1 MSEKTRTGP
10 GLRFYLLVS
19 RLAFPVARL
28 IVHRRLKRGK
38 EDPDRFRER
47 LGMPSVQRTGK
58 RLAWFHAVGVGEL
71 LALSGLTRS
80 LGEEFPD
87 LQVLLTSISRTSAD
101 AVTANLP
108 AHCCHQ
114 YLPLDCFR
122 CIRTFLDHWQP
133 DLAVW
138 VERDIWP
145 ATILETDRRGIPLA
159 MINGRMDAAS
169 YSAKARI
176 RGVYSDLYRRFQFV
190 GAQDRGSA
198 EHYYALGVDRERI
211 WVSGSLKAG
220 AAPLADQPEY
230 RALLER
236 TLSHRNIWL
245 AASTHAAD
253 EATVAEAHRYIL
265 QSDPSSLLVVAP
277 RDPGRARNVEAFM
290 QSRGLTCER
299 LKDGVPPSD
308 DCQVAIIDKI
318 GRLGTWYRVSRVGF
332 IGGSMSNGGGHN
344 PYEPARLGCAV
355 VHGPS
360 VRNFEGDYKIFHSH
374 RAARKISDGKELA
387 DAVLDPKVRQLARNV
402 EPVLSKGESI
412 VQETVDRLSP
422 FLERTR

>member
-10 GLRFYLLVS
+10 GLRFYLMAS
-19 RLAFPVARL
+19 RLAYPIARF

-38 EDPDRFRER
+38 EDPDRFHER
-47 LGMPSVQRTGK
+47 LGMPSLQRTGK

-71 LALSGLTRS
+71 LAVSGLIRS
-80 LGEEFPD
+80 LGEELPD
-87 LQVLLTSISRTSAD
+87 LEVLLTSISRTSAD

-114 YLPLDCFR
+114 YLPLDCIR
-122 CIRTFLDHWQP
+122 CIRTFLDHWRP

-145 ATILETDRRGIPLA
+145 AMIFETDRRRIPLA

-169 YSAKARI
+169 YSAKSRI
-176 RGVYSDLYRRFQFV
+176 RGVYSDLYRRFQLV
-190 GAQDRGSA
+190 GAQDQGSA
-198 EHYYALGVDRERI
+198 EHYHALGVDRKRI

-220 AAPLADQPEY
+220 AAPLADRPDD
-230 RALLER
+230 RALLEKA
-236 TLSHRNIWL
+236 LSHRNIWL

-253 EATVAEAHRYIL
+253 EATVAEAHQYVL

-277 RDPGRARNVEAFM
+277 RNPDRARNVEAFIL
-290 QSRGLTCER
+290 SRGFICER
-299 LKDGVPPSD
+299 LEDGVPPSD
-308 DCQVAIIDKI
+308 DCQVAIIDRI
-318 GRLGTWYRVSRVGF
+318 GRLGIWYRISRVGF

-360 VRNFEGDYKIFHSH
+360 VRNFESDYEMFHGL

-387 DAVLDPKVRQLARNV
+387 VAVLDPEVRHLARNV
-402 EPVLSKGESI
+402 EPVLTKGESI
-412 VQETVDRLSP
+412 VQETVDRLAP
-422 FLERTR
+422 FLERAR

>member
-10 GLRFYLLVS
+10 GLRFYLLAS
-19 RLAFPVARL
+19 RLAYPVARY
-28 IVHRRLKRGK
+28 IVRRRLRRGK
-38 EDPDRFRER
+38 EDPDRYHER
-47 LGMPSVQRTGK
+47 FGKPSARRTGK

-71 LALSGLTRS
+71 LAVSGLIRS

-101 AVTANLP
+101 AVAAHLP

-114 YLPLDCFR
+114 YLPLDCFP
-122 CIRTFLDHWQP
+122 CIRAFLDHWRP

-145 ATILETDRRGIPLA
+145 ATIFEADRQGIPLA
-159 MINGRMDAAS
+159 LINGRMDAAS
-169 YSAKARI
+169 HSAKTRI
-176 RGVYSDLYRRFQFV
+176 RGMYRDLYRRFQFV
-190 GAQDRGSA
+190 GAQDHGSA
-198 EHYYALGVDRERI
+198 ERYHALGVDRERI

-220 AAPLADQPEY
+220 AAPLSDRPEE

-236 TLSHRNIWL
+236 ALSHRNVWI

-253 EATVAEAHRYIL
+253 ETTVAEAHRCIL

-277 RDPGRARNVEAFM
+277 RDPGRAQEVEAFM
-290 QSRGLTCER
+290 HSRGLICER
-299 LKDGVPPSD
+299 MKDGVPPSD
-308 DCQVAIIDKI
+308 QCQVAIIDKI
-318 GRLGTWYRVSRVGF
+318 GRLGLWYRVSRVGF
-332 IGGSMSNGGGHN
+332 IGGSMGNGGGHN

-355 VHGPS
+355 IHGPS
-360 VRNFEGDYKIFHSH
+360 VRNFEGDYETFHNF

-387 DAVLDPKVRQLARNV
+387 DAVLDPGVRQLSQNV
-402 EPVLSKGESI
+402 EPVLTKGESI

-422 FLERTR
+422 FLERIR

>member
-10 GLRFYLLVS
+10 GLRFYLLAS
-19 RLAFPVARL
+19 RLAYPVARL
-28 IVHRRLKRGK
+28 IVHRRLRRGK
-38 EDPDRFRER
+38 EDPDRFHER

-71 LALSGLTRS
+71 LAVSGLTRS

-122 CIRTFLDHWQP
+122 CIRTFLDHWRP

-145 ATILETDRRGIPLA
+145 AMIFETDRRGIPLV
-159 MINGRMDAAS
+159 MINGRMDVAS
-169 YSAKARI
+169 FSAKARI

-198 EHYYALGVDRERI
+198 EHYHALGVDRERI

-220 AAPLADQPEY
+220 AAPLADRPEY

-290 QSRGLTCER
+290 QSRGLICER
-299 LKDGVPPSD
+299 LKEGVPPSD

-318 GRLGTWYRVSRVGF
+318 GRLGTWYRISKVGF

-360 VRNFEGDYKIFHSH
+360 VRNFEGDYEIFHSH

-387 DAVLDPKVRQLARNV
+387 DAVLDHEVRQLARNV
-402 EPVLSKGESI
+402 EPVLTKGESI

-422 FLERTR
+422 FLERIR